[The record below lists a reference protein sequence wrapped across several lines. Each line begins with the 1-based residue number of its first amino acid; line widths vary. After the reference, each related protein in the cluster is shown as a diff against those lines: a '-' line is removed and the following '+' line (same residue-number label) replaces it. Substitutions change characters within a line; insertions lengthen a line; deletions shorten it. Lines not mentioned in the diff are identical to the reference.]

1 MRVPFEWLKEFIELE
16 ESPSDVAHK
25 LTMIGLE
32 VEAIEELDGDIVF
45 ELNVTP
51 NRPDCLSIIGIAREL
66 SAIYNIPIKFP
77 EHSVAAEIKELDFN
91 VNIIDS
97 DLCHRYAGR
106 IVKNIKI
113 AQSPDW
119 MIKRL
124 QKCNIRAINNVVDI
138 TNYVLLELGH
148 PLHAFDLDK
157 IEGHLIRVGTPK
169 ELGYKDKVIFKT
181 LDNVEREIPED
192 ALLIWDSK
200 KPIAIAGIMG
210 GTDTEV
216 SDSTRNIFIES
227 AYFDPSSVRRTS
239 KRLGLKTESS
249 YRFERGTDIKILKK
263 ALDRAAYLMKLL
275 AHGDIYG
282 KIDIYPKRFIPADIV
297 VRVKRVNDVLG
308 LDLSKDEI
316 FNVLNRLGLE
326 VEDLVDRLRIKPP
339 AYRRDLQNEYDII
352 EEVAR
357 LYGYDRIKAE
367 LPKGTIGIG
376 QESEVRSQESIVKN
390 NIKQALLKS
399 GFTEVINYSFM
410 GFQDL
415 DLLRINEDDEK
426 RNAIVIK
433 NPLKVEDTLMRTTLL
448 SGLIRN
454 LRYNISQGNRDLRL
468 FEIAKVYIRSQDY
481 ELPYEREHLAILL
494 YKEKVKALYRDDT
507 PVFYVVKGIIEAI
520 LNDLKIYEF
529 SFVRSKEPFLHPGQ
543 SADIYIV
550 KSQESEIRRQRIEGK
565 RQMENQ
571 DLEAEIKIGYIGSL
585 SPEILDE
592 LDLSTFKPSVVVAEI
607 DLSSL
612 LPHVTK
618 EVRYRPIP
626 KYPFIERDT
635 AIIVDADLEAETLL
649 RLLRYYQSE
658 LIEDIFIFDV
668 YQGKNIPEDK
678 KSIAFNV
685 RYRSS
690 KRTLTDDEVDNL
702 HNNLVKYVLKE
713 TKGQL
718 RQ

>member
-51 NRPDCLSIIGIAREL
+51 NRPDCLSILGIAREL
-66 SAIYNIPIKFP
+66 SAIYNIPVKFP
-77 EHSVAAEIKELDFN
+77 EHSIAAEIKELDFN

-282 KIDIYPKRFIPADIV
+282 KIDIYPKRFFPADIV

-367 LPKGTIGIG
+367 LPKGTIGIS

-390 NIKQALLKS
+390 NIKQSLLKS

-565 RQMENQ
+565 RQIENQ

-592 LDLSTFKPSVVVAEI
+592 LDLSTYKPSIVVAEI